1 MSTGVDTRPVPVM
14 VLRWPRIRDMITQH
28 KFIYTHLYWH
38 PDSSASGCYLLGI
51 ESTAPDLGMTAGS
64 LVDALEEFERRELIM
79 WDRGTSEI
87 YVVDWPRWHRFIS
100 SASFGALKA
109 SILKIQSKKLAVVV
123 KNAYKSTLDDRK
135 EKGKEKEKDLLAA

>member
-38 PDSSASGCYLLGI
+38 PDSSACGCYLFGI

-64 LVDALEEFERRELIM
+64 LVDALEEFERRKLIM
-79 WDRGTSEI
+79 WDRDTCELF
-87 YVVDWPRWHRFIS
+87 VVDWPRWHRFGS
-100 SASFGALKA
+100 PASLGALKA
-109 SILKIQSKKLAVVV
+109 SISKIQSKKLAAVV
-123 KNAYKSTLDDRK
+123 KNAYKSTLEGRK
-135 EKGKEKEKDLLAA
+135 DKDKDKVLLAA